1 MATTTL
7 MKWGNS
13 SGVILPKS
21 ICDLLGLERGDSLS
35 VEVKRPGVI
44 EIVPMTMRYRR
55 RKQVTIDDLFADY
68 EGSYKSE
75 ELDWGAPVGKEM
87 W

>member
-13 SGVILPKS
+13 SGVIIPKS
-21 ICDLLGLERGDSLS
+21 ICDLLGLERGDKLS
-35 VEVKRPGVI
+35 IDVKYSGVI
-44 EIVPMTMRYRR
+44 EIVPEVVHYRR
-55 RKQVTIDDLFADY
+55 RRRVTIDDLFADY
-68 EGSYKSE
+68 DGSYKPQE
-75 ELDWGAPVGKEM
+75 YDWGPPVGKEM

>member
-1 MATTTL
+1 MAITTL

-21 ICDLLGLERGDSLS
+21 ICDLLGLKRGDSLS

-44 EIVPMTMRYRR
+44 EIVPEAAHYRR

-68 EGSYKSE
+68 QGSYKPE
-75 ELDWGAPVGKEM
+75 EFDWGAPVGKEM